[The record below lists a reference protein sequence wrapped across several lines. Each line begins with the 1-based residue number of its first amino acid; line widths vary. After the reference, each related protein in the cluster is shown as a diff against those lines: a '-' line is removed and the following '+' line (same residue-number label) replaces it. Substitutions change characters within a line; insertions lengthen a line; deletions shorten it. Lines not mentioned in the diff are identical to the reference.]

1 MATASGV
8 ARGVDECHSN
18 ENVVTHATP
27 EPRARRFGNRPMSL
41 RRMQADSESAP
52 MPKSCVLSRG
62 LPWRDRVSLLM
73 LIAHEPTPRRL
84 IMDLIVRAVDVGSG
98 NTKYVVGTEGTEI
111 RCASF
116 PSIAYPSASE
126 TQAWSSSER
135 RKTVSIPIGHLFYE
149 VGPDVHLVADS
160 VRATQLH
167 DEYTDTPEYM
177 ALLRGAL
184 HLMKQSRIDLL
195 VVGLPVALLHLKKAA
210 LEKAMMGTH
219 DVGGGKTVTVV
230 KALAVAQPQGALA
243 HYASVHKKMAT
254 IGNEHSLIIDP
265 GSRTFDW
272 LVARGMRQVQKQSH
286 SFNRGMSDVLR
297 LIAAEITK
305 DIGSPYRDLDAI
317 DLALRTGK
325 QPVIFQKSYDITRFM
340 PMAEAVAQQAVSA
353 MKQYIESP
361 HSLQN
366 IILVG
371 GGAFL
376 FKKAV
381 KAAFPNH
388 KIHEVKEPMF
398 ANVRGFQLAGQNYAR
413 TVMAAPRADQGVTPS
428 GSRP

>member
-1 MATASGV
+1 
-8 ARGVDECHSN
+8 
-18 ENVVTHATP
+18 
-27 EPRARRFGNRPMSL
+27 
-41 RRMQADSESAP
+41 
-52 MPKSCVLSRG
+52 
-62 LPWRDRVSLLM
+62 
-73 LIAHEPTPRRL
+73 
-84 IMDLIVRAVDVGSG
+84 
-98 NTKYVVGTEGTEI
+98 
-111 RCASF
+111 
-116 PSIAYPSASE
+116 
-126 TQAWSSSER
+126 
-135 RKTVSIPIGHLFYE
+135 
-149 VGPDVHLVADS
+149 
-160 VRATQLH
+160 
-167 DEYTDTPEYM
+167 
-177 ALLRGAL
+177 
-184 HLMKQSRIDLL
+184 MKQSRIDLL
-195 VVGLPVALLHLKKAA
+195 VVGLPVALLHLKKSA

-254 IGNEHSLIIDP
+254 IGNEQSLIIDP

-381 KAAFPNH
+381 KQAFATH
-388 KIHEVKEPMF
+388 QVLEVKEPMF
-398 ANVRGFQLAGQNYAR
+398 ANVRGYQIAGTNYATATLAGAG
-413 TVMAAPRADQGVTPS
+413 RADRGAQAEGE
-428 GSRP
+428 GS